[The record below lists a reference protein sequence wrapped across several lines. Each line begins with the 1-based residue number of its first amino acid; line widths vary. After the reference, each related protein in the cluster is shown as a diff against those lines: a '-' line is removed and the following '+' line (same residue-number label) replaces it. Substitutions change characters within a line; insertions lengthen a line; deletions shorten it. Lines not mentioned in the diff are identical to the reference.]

1 MSFLKLYLIDIFFQA
16 LRKLTL
22 KDPDDPEVED
32 MPDTSNQGT
41 GNNVAPPSVE
51 VQFLI
56 TLSNCAYMR
65 RVILPRLAESLV
77 RAGYPKAEVG
87 FTTNFL
93 IIFCLYNL

>member
-1 MSFLKLYLIDIFFQA
+1 M
-16 LRKLTL
+16 RKLTL

-32 MPDTSNQGT
+32 VPDRSNQENGT
-41 GNNVAPPSVE
+41 TVALPSVE

-87 FTTNFL
+87 SL
-93 IIFCLYNL
+93 ITFIFVSSL